1 MTTCRLFHEGGRSH
15 FMTKRFDR
23 TDNGGKIHMQ
33 SLGAIAH
40 YDFNQPA
47 SYSYEEAVQTMKRLG
62 LPREDLEQQV
72 LRGMFNVVGRN
83 QDDHVKNIAFLM
95 DRRGSWRLSPA
106 FDVTY
111 AYEPAGIWTGQHQMS
126 INGKRE
132 QIGRN
137 DLMALANIAGIKR
150 NRANDMLDQ
159 VLQAVSRWET
169 FAETAGVEDARMAQI
184 RKTHVLAM

>member
-1 MTTCRLFHEGGRSH
+1 
-15 FMTKRFDR
+15 MTKRFDR

-47 SYSYEEAVQTMKRLG
+47 SYSYEEAIQTMKRLG

-95 DRRGSWRLSPA
+95 DRRGNWRLSPA
-106 FDVTY
+106 FDITY

-132 QIGRN
+132 QIGRD
-137 DLMALANIAGIKR
+137 DLIALANIAGIKK
-150 NRANDMLDQ
+150 NKANEMLDH
-159 VLQAVSRWET
+159 VLRTVSKWKE
-169 FAETAGVEDARMAQI
+169 FAYTAKVEEPRIVQI
-184 RKTHVLAM
+184 HKTHRLNL